1 MSVFASPATS
11 TAKTNKETGAMLKN
25 LHKKRALWVLIAAL
39 VLAALSFALNH
50 AFAAEPYSVSLH
62 SPASFPVDI

>member
-1 MSVFASPATS
+1 
-11 TAKTNKETGAMLKN
+11 MLKN
-25 LHKKRALWVLIAAL
+25 LHKKRALWVLIVAL
-39 VLAALSFALNH
+39 VLVALAFQLNR